1 MVEVLYASNK
11 NTSPDFSVYSII
23 SLFSLDKVL
32 AKKIEKDIDETK
44 KAVNNYQN
52 KLNLLLNRDKNLDE

>member
-1 MVEVLYASNK
+1 M
-11 NTSPDFSVYSII
+11 YSII